1 MTYPE
6 SWEIPR
12 WHADFGDPAV
22 EVELLRAFC
31 VSARETFPRLKTTL
45 CAIEEGYLNVDVSI
59 EDTKIAELYV
69 VSDKGRQ
76 RIAIFGW
83 NGEPES
89 DENYFEEHERGLK
102 ILARLIKY
110 SDDNGGS
117 VKQ

>member
-45 CAIEEGYLNVDVSI
+45 CAIEEGY
-59 EDTKIAELYV
+59 
-69 VSDKGRQ
+69 Q
-76 RIAIFGW
+76 RRCF
-83 NGEPES
+83 
-89 DENYFEEHERGLK
+89 HRGHK
-102 ILARLIKY
+102 DCRAVRCF
-110 SDDNGGS
+110 
-117 VKQ
+117 